1 MTLQKIVR
9 RKTQK
14 KKTPYCTRLDWV
26 ILAEFL
32 RKNYS
37 NSYSLKY
44 SKLLTLVNI
53 CTMILCTVKNT
64 VEVKQAYLF
73 YIRHVQVTLTD
84 NSFNPQ
90 AVFKFGTFVNSLL
103 RFIIRLVNQKLR
115 QQFPYLQNWKFWAAI
130 CIHELQR
137 TIDLLL
143 LTWNNNYFTAY
154 LLQSTSK

>member
-1 MTLQKIVR
+1 MTLLKIVR
-9 RKTQK
+9 
-14 KKTPYCTRLDWV
+14 V

-73 YIRHVQVTLTD
+73 YIRHVQVALTD

-90 AVFKFGTFVNSLL
+90 AVFKLTYLCQLTTAFHYSTGKSEAKTAISLL
-103 RFIIRLVNQKLR
+103 T
-115 QQFPYLQNWKFWAAI
+115 
-130 CIHELQR
+130 ELE
-137 TIDLLL
+137 ILSS
-143 LTWNNNYFTAY
+143 YMH
-154 LLQSTSK
+154 S

>member
-1 MTLQKIVR
+1 MTLLKIFR

-73 YIRHVQVTLTD
+73 YIRHVQVTPTD

-90 AVFKFGTFVNSLL
+90 AVFKLTYLCQFTTAFHYSTGKSEAKTAISLL
-103 RFIIRLVNQKLR
+103 TELEILSSYMHSWITEDYRSFIVNLK
-115 QQFPYLQNWKFWAAI
+115 
-130 CIHELQR
+130 
-137 TIDLLL
+137 
-143 LTWNNNYFTAY
+143 
-154 LLQSTSK
+154 